1 MTILIPLLFL
11 PIMLSWT
18 FPNFI
23 FKRLTQYYDNTH
35 IIVMYHLV
43 YHIVLLPVILY
54 NIFKK
59 TDDFNNFVENTKK
72 LPLKYK
78 LLVLFIVSLGIL
90 GQYCYFRLLRRYDV
104 TTLLP
109 IIRGGSA
116 ILLILFGYYIFSE
129 AVTFTKIVGI
139 AVVIFGMYLIS
150 KA

>member
-1 MTILIPLLFL
+1 MI
-11 PIMLSWT
+11 S
-18 FPNFI
+18 
-23 FKRLTQYYDNTH
+23 YAS
-35 IIVMYHLV
+35 
-43 YHIVLLPVILY
+43 
-54 NIFKK
+54 K

-78 LLVLFIVSLGIL
+78 LLVFFIVSLGIL